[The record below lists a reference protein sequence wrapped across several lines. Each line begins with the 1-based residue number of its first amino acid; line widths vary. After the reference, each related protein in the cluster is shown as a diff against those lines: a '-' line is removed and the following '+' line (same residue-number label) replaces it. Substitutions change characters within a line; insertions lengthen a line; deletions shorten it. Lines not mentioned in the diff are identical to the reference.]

1 MVQSAPGRDGHEA
14 AGCPIVLLRCA
25 HAGKFEAKKEPRPG
39 PGRARRG
46 PNRRASD
53 GDQATAITEGTADE
67 LLARFGRYVNP
78 GLARTF
84 ALMGLAHPEVRA
96 QGAWIE
102 DDEGTR
108 YLDFG
113 AGYGV
118 QVLGYRHP
126 RLVAAAIRQLEEGM
140 ALGSRVLLS
149 APAIDLAER
158 LAALTPG
165 ALERSFFVNS
175 GAEAVEAAI
184 KFARVSTGKSGLVAT
199 EGAYH
204 GKTIGAL
211 SVSGRPVYQTPFQP
225 LMPGVVHVPFGDP
238 DAIDDAV
245 GPDTAAV
252 IVEPIQGE
260 GGVIV
265 PPPGYLARVRAACDR
280 VGARMIVDEIQTGMG
295 RTGPLWAVEHEP
307 GVVPDYLC
315 AAKGLGGGIV
325 PLGAVVGTPEATAFF
340 DPMPLIHTSTFGG
353 GGLAATVGAATLDLL
368 GELDLRPRVEA
379 LGARAMARL
388 GALRQ
393 RHPELV
399 AAVRGRG
406 LMMAVEVR
414 APGVAGMVM
423 AGLFARHV
431 LVAHTLNNERVLRLL
446 PPLVI
451 SDEDLETALAAFDA
465 AFDEAAADAAEL
477 VAEGGAAD
485 A

>member
-1 MVQSAPGRDGHEA
+1 M
-14 AGCPIVLLRCA
+14 
-25 HAGKFEAKKEPRPG
+25 
-39 PGRARRG
+39 
-46 PNRRASD
+46 
-53 GDQATAITEGTADE
+53 
-67 LLARFGRYVNP
+67 NP

-84 ALMGLAHPEVRA
+84 AFMGLAHPEVRA
-96 QGAWIE
+96 EGAWIE
-102 DDEGTR
+102 DDEGSR

-126 RLVAAAIRQLEEGM
+126 RLVAAAIRQLEHGM

-149 APAIDLAER
+149 APAVDLAER
-158 LAALTPG
+158 LAEATPG

-184 KFARVSTGKSGLVAT
+184 KFARLSTGRTRIVAT

-225 LMPGVVHVPFGDP
+225 LMPDVAHVAFGDA
-238 DAIDDAV
+238 DALERAL
-245 GPDTAAV
+245 GPETAAV

-265 PPPGYLARVRAACDR
+265 PPAGYLARVRGACDR

-315 AAKGLGGGIV
+315 AAKGLGGGLV
-325 PLGAVVGTPEATAFF
+325 PIGAVVGTPEATAFF

-353 GGLAATVGAATLDLL
+353 GALAATVATATLDLL
-368 GELDLRPRVEA
+368 RELALRQRVEA

-388 GALRQ
+388 SALAA
-393 RHPELV
+393 RHPGLIAE
-399 AAVRGRG
+399 VRGRG
-406 LMMAVEVR
+406 LMIAVEVR

-423 AGLFARHV
+423 ARLFARHV

-451 SDEDLETALAAFDA
+451 TDADLEAALDAFDS
-465 AFDEAAADAAEL
+465 AFDEAAEDAAEL
-477 VAEGGAAD
+477 VAEGGGAD